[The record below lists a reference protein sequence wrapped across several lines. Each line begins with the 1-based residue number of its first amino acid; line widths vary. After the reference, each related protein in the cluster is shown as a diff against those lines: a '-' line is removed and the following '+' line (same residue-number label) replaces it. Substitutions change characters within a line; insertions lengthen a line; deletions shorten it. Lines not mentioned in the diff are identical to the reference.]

1 VRILA
6 LLMIALLLIS
16 PAIGPACV
24 DLPPVDE
31 VGTTSTTDQYE
42 PNGDLDTATPLVPG
56 TALQSSIGSRVDYDV
71 FRCDAPE
78 SSGLA
83 RFRVEVES
91 ERSENLE
98 VEVGASIPG
107 AFEGITW
114 PGWKAK
120 EDGDSIMV
128 QGELTVGTVLVF
140 ISGTES
146 VDYFI
151 QIVWE

>member
-6 LLMIALLLIS
+6 LLVIALLLIS

-24 DLPPVDE
+24 DLSSVDGA
-31 VGTTSTTDQYE
+31 GTSSTTDQYE
-42 PNGDLDTATPLVPG
+42 PNGDLDTATPLVVG
-56 TALQSSIGSRVDYDV
+56 TALQSSIGSRDDYDV

-78 SSGLA
+78 SSGPT

-91 ERSENLE
+91 SRSEHLE

-107 AFEGITW
+107 AFEGISW
-114 PGWKAK
+114 PGWEA
-120 EDGDSIMV
+120 ERDGDSIV
-128 QGELTVGTVLVF
+128 VRGELTAGTVLVF

-146 VDYFI
+146 IDYSI